1 MKINKTIGKLLH
13 SVNNSKLF
21 AGIVMIMLNIG
32 SKYITIELS
41 KSQEEYLRNS
51 IARRLLI
58 FSIVWMGTRDI
69 VMSLLLTA
77 AFIIISEHLFNE
89 ESDYCILP
97 ASLKH
102 YVKDIEKNEKYVS
115 KKDVADAKKTIERAK
130 KQERMKASFRLAEY
144 MS

>member
-77 AFIIISEHLFNE
+77 AFIII
-89 ESDYCILP
+89 LP

-130 KQERMKASFRLAEY
+130 KQERMKAGFRLAEY